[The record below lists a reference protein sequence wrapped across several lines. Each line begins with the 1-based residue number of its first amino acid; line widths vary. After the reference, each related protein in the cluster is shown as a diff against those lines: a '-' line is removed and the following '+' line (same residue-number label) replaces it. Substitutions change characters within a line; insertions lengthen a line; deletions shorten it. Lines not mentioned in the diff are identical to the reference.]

1 MSEEDVSI
9 EKENTLIHSFIHSF
23 TPITYTHKYYYNYH
37 PDTQRTHTQ

>member
-9 EKENTLIHSFIHSF
+9 EKENTLIHSF